1 MLNYFSLT
9 YRDRQV
15 SNWVKV
21 PLIPETSSIRV
32 ELSIMPTEKTTN
44 ILGTASIPPVL
55 QYLDCSKSMGIDIEV
70 ALKNC
75 NFPSALLED
84 DSARIQG
91 CDFQA
96 LLHEL
101 IILSNNP
108 LFGLLSAQYV
118 QPGSYVVLGYITM
131 NSRTIK
137 EALEKAMPFE
147 KLVGD
152 MGTTDLSTVKNG
164 LIMTWKCNYT
174 KPEVIPHMVDNVL
187 ASWVTYT
194 RWLADRP
201 EQAPKEVWL
210 TRSEPNAE
218 QLTEYLDV
226 FRCPIKFNQPTN
238 SIVLSEEHLALP
250 LRRPDPM
257 LLKTLE
263 QHAQTQ
269 LSELTSDNDIVF
281 EVTKAIRDIMRTEPP
296 RKERLAEVLGVS
308 ARTLQRKLQTAN
320 SSYQELLDKVR
331 QESAE
336 YYLAY
341 TQLPMSEIANHLG
354 FSDTRS
360 FHRSFKLWSDTTP
373 GDFRTQQQNTDTS
386 TSTDYDQ
393 SN

>member
-1 MLNYFSLT
+1 
-9 YRDRQV
+9 
-15 SNWVKV
+15 
-21 PLIPETSSIRV
+21 
-32 ELSIMPTEKTTN
+32 
-44 ILGTASIPPVL
+44 
-55 QYLDCSKSMGIDIEV
+55 
-70 ALKNC
+70 
-75 NFPSALLED
+75 
-84 DSARIQG
+84 
-91 CDFQA
+91 
-96 LLHEL
+96 
-101 IILSNNP
+101 
-108 LFGLLSAQYV
+108 
-118 QPGSYVVLGYITM
+118 M

-320 SSYQELLDKVR
+320 SSYQEPV
-331 QESAE
+331 S
-336 YYLAY
+336 Y
-341 TQLPMSEIANHLG
+341 THLTLPTKA
-354 FSDTRS
+354 
-360 FHRSFKLWSDTTP
+360 
-373 GDFRTQQQNTDTS
+373 
-386 TSTDYDQ
+386 
-393 SN
+393 